1 MNNFEKPTQWWI
13 FHASGAVSG
22 PFPKEEAEHLLK
34 EGDTLHPQYSSGISD
49 KEKERQRK
57 EILSMI
63 ART

>member
-1 MNNFEKPTQWWI
+1 MSDSDNSGKWWI

-22 PFPKEEAEHLLK
+22 PFSQEEAQNLRK
-34 EGDTLHPQYSSGISD
+34 EGDTLHPRYPSGISD

>member
-1 MNNFEKPTQWWI
+1 MSDSEQSTQLWI

-22 PFPKEEAEHLLK
+22 PFSQEEAQGLLK
-34 EGDTLHPQYSSGISD
+34 EGDTLHPRYPSGISD